1 MFPDTGKSL
10 SGLKH
15 NSKNDSSGITDSCP
29 GCGRPHTAHPVAKIS
44 KVKDP
49 ALIVL
54 ISAFGL
60 LSLPSSSVK
69 IASLA
74 IVLLHFFT
82 HSQPLNEMFIVSSRL
97 NLVAVATLLL
107 TSFLHRWNNQ
117 VLSNLESFHCN
128 FFHFW
133 SRDVHPVQ
141 NLLLCTK
148 FHRNRMIFHWD
159 MAIYRF
165 SNYFQIFKFN
175 IPAAVLSEIVIW
187 IMANTSSSYEENRT
201 VPFFRSQS
209 TWHVLAALASIHTY
223 TLLCPARREGGSK
236 LCLCPSVRPSVCPS
250 GRPSRT

>member
-44 KVKDP
+44 KVKDL

-107 TSFLHRWNNQ
+107 TSFLHR
-117 VLSNLESFHCN
+117 
-128 FFHFW
+128 
-133 SRDVHPVQ
+133 
-141 NLLLCTK
+141 
-148 FHRNRMIFHWD
+148 
-159 MAIYRF
+159 
-165 SNYFQIFKFN
+165 
-175 IPAAVLSEIVIW
+175 
-187 IMANTSSSYEENRT
+187 
-201 VPFFRSQS
+201 
-209 TWHVLAALASIHTY
+209 
-223 TLLCPARREGGSK
+223 
-236 LCLCPSVRPSVCPS
+236 
-250 GRPSRT
+250 